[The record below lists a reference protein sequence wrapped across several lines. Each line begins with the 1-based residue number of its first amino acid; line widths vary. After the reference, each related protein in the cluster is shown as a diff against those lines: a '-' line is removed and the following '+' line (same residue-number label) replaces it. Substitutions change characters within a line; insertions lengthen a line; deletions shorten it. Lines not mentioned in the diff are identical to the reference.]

1 MRESYLLYKEKLQGE
16 YFRTFDKIEVYCLTH
31 MDEDRQ
37 EGRESYGTVG
47 YFFKCTGTGKKARKW
62 LGKTL
67 KACEE

>member
-37 EGRESYGTVG
+37 EESLTELLDI
-47 YFFKCTGTGKKARKW
+47 FLNAQEEEKKPAN
-62 LGKTL
+62 G
-67 KACEE
+67 